1 MTCSERND
9 AMLAYCVLR
18 GGLWWV
24 FVYGWWI
31 VLSALAYAACGE
43 AVEDLRRDL
52 TVEEQGIRTTEQMV
66 RTAVATTRI
75 RDAALRKVLTNPP
88 ANYDQTL
95 ARHII
100 ELRRSVVEPKRE
112 ELERLREQ
120 YEESRRQWEL
130 GHRRL
135 SIQLTEARAAFQTKT
150 ISQEQYC
157 LVREEY
163 VQGLRLYLQGI
174 HGYLTGMEF
183 YARALD
189 AYGERFLKPYTQ
201 GFTDPKQWQALIRQ
215 LEGGNFLQDILVPMA
230 ENALRSRPPEGR
242 L

>member
-1 MTCSERND
+1 MRMD
-9 AMLAYCVLR
+9 GRLR
-18 GGLWWV
+18 WGLWC
-24 FVYGWWI
+24 VYVCGWWI
-31 VLSALAYAACGE
+31 VFSALAYAACGE
-43 AVEDLRRDL
+43 AMEDLRRDL

-88 ANYDQTL
+88 ANYDQAL
-95 ARHII
+95 ASRLS
-100 ELRRSVVEPKRE
+100 ELRRSAVEPKRQ

-120 YEESRRQWEL
+120 YEEFRRQWEL
-130 GHRRL
+130 NHRQFSVR
-135 SIQLTEARAAFQTKT
+135 LTESRAAFQTKT

-189 AYGERFLKPYTQ
+189 AYGERFLEPYTQ
-201 GFTDPKQWQALIRQ
+201 GFTDSRRWQALIRQ
-215 LEGGNFLQDILVPMA
+215 LERGDFLQDILVPMA
-230 ENALRSRPPEGR
+230 ENASRSRPPEV
-242 L
+242 LAP